1 MPPEWVEPQG
11 GQTVE
16 HHESSHVHP
25 AQDINPGLNMGVA
38 PSDQVTLSDWAL
50 SHLPAPSPPLPQ
62 PPPHQYEPSHL
73 VEITEI
79 DYVTDSCLTA
89 PPPGLGMTIDAGLQI
104 MSVPIPAVP
113 EQLCSLLSINR

>member
-89 PPPGLGMTIDAGLQI
+89 PPPVLGGPHL
-104 MSVPIPAVP
+104 
-113 EQLCSLLSINR
+113 